1 MGLFVW
7 DPLSSI
13 PNPPGLIVN
22 QFSKPVMTVVS
33 AIGRHLPLSQA
44 NLAEE
49 LRGLMQGWVAEFPRV
64 LLF

>member
-49 LRGLMQGWVAEFPRV
+49 L
-64 LLF
+64 